1 MLAFFLGT
9 LQSLLWICHCDWRP
23 LPVLGRRKGIGDPQG
38 GVPKSTGLGTWEQS
52 TLGFGEPRKIEDLK
66 VPQLPQRNPR
76 GIIARNLSRHAF
88 KESLMPKDPL
98 CPYKVLGEDHS
109 NPRICF
115 RTLDRSFHCNQRT
128 CKLHSSGGSLLANVL
143 RNSSVLL
150 QWDAQEPQE
159 LRGFALNCS
168 WNGTYTRFQCDSV
181 QLGASCR
188 DYLLTE
194 VHDNV
199 KYRVCLHTLY
209 RNQSTPA
216 ECVDFTVEPAGMQ
229 DIVVAMTAVGGSI
242 CVMLVIICL
251 LVAYITENLMHPAFT
266 RASSKRGT

>member
-38 GVPKSTGLGTWEQS
+38 GVPKSTGLGTWELS
-52 TLGFGEPRKIEDLK
+52 TWGFGEPRKTEYLK
-66 VPQLPQRNPR
+66 APQLPQRNPR

-88 KESLMPKDPL
+88 KESLVPKDPL

-109 NPRICF
+109 SPRICF

-150 QWDAQEPQE
+150 QWDAMEPQD

-209 RNQSTPA
+209 RNQSAPA

-266 RASSKRGT
+266 RAPSKRGT